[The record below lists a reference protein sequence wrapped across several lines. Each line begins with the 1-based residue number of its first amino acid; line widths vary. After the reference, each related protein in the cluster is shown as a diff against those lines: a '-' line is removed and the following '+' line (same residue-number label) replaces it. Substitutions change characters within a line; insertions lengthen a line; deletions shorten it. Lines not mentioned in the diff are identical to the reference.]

1 MFLCVFVSLWQR
13 LSPLLKL
20 TLLPD
25 TLAICRLPRDA
36 AIPGWALASDF
47 YSITRTADELS
58 LVCHQRDVPDD
69 VQRDGDWRCLKVH
82 GPLAFSMVGVMA
94 SLATPLADAGISIF
108 VISTF
113 DTDYLLVKQAPLESA
128 LAALTAAGH
137 SIIRPV

>member
-1 MFLCVFVSLWQR
+1 MF
-13 LSPLLKL
+13 KL

-25 TLAICRLPRDA
+25 KLAICRLSPDA
-36 AIPGWALASDF
+36 AIPRWALGSDF

-58 LVCHQRDVPDD
+58 IVCHQTDIPDD
-69 VQRDGDWRCLKVH
+69 VQSEGDWRCLKVH

-94 SLATPLADAGISIF
+94 SLTAPLAAAGISIF

-113 DTDYLLVKQAPLESA
+113 DTDYLLVKQAHLESA
-128 LAALTAAGH
+128 IAALSTAGH

>member
-1 MFLCVFVSLWQR
+1 M
-13 LSPLLKL
+13 LKL

-36 AIPGWALASDF
+36 DIPGWLFASDF

-69 VQRDGDWRCLKVH
+69 VRSDDDWRCLKVH

-94 SLATPLADAGISIF
+94 SLATPLAAAGVSIF

-113 DTDYLLVKQAPLESA
+113 DTDYLLVKQAHLESA